1 MEPARGVV
9 IDPVRKASGFKVFG
23 GLCGVVI
30 DARGRPLTLPADPE
44 LRRQT
49 LQHWASILGA

>member
-1 MEPARGVV
+1 VV

-30 DARGRPLTLPADPE
+30 DARGRPLSLPADHD